1 MERPS
6 AGDVCA
12 ARLAGIGDRH
22 LRDDDRVASPDMTA
36 EWWTTS
42 EVAAYLGLRIGTVS
56 SYRQREQMPPPDKT
70 LGRTHLWRP
79 ATITNWQSRRPRVG
93 DEPAKVTSDPTP
105 NDQSSQWAVHG
116 ERTLYDNEWVRL
128 SLVDVELPDGQRF
141 EHHVVTLSP
150 AAMTAVLDDQDRVL
164 LMWRHR
170 FASDTW
176 NWELPGGVID
186 HGEEAATAAGREV
199 EEETGYRVG
208 SLEHFVTFEP
218 MIGMVRSAHHVF
230 IGRNPVKIGEPT
242 ETTEMQRMAW
252 IPLDDVPQLIA
263 EGKVSGSGTLVG
275 LLHLLSARA
284 R

>member
-1 MERPS
+1 M
-6 AGDVCA
+6 
-12 ARLAGIGDRH
+12 
-22 LRDDDRVASPDMTA
+22 ASPDTAA

-42 EVAAYLGLRIGTVS
+42 DVAAYLGLRVGTVS
-56 SYRQREQMPPPDKT
+56 SYRQRDQMPAPDQT

-79 ATITNWQSRRPRVG
+79 ATITNWQSSRPRVG
-93 DEPAKVTSDPTP
+93 EQAQPAVAPDVSE
-105 NDQSSQWAVHG
+105 SSRWGIHG

-128 SLVDVELPDGQRF
+128 SLVDVELPDGERF

-150 AAMTAVLDDQDRVL
+150 AAIAAVIDDQDRVL

-176 NWELPGGVID
+176 NWELPGGIVD
-186 HGEEAATAAGREV
+186 QGEDPATAAGREV

-208 SLEHFVTFEP
+208 SLEHVVSFEP

-230 IGRNPVKIGEPT
+230 VGRDPVKVGEPT
-242 ETTEMQRMAW
+242 GTAEMQRMEW
-252 IPLDDVPQLIA
+252 ILLDDVPQLIA
-263 EGKVSGSGTLVG
+263 EKKICSSGTLIG
-275 LLHLLSARA
+275 LLHLLSVRP